1 MTLTKGGWMPLDL
14 VIKALEQSSGAEMLS
29 APSLTT
35 QDGAP
40 AEIWVGDREMMPTS
54 FTPGS
59 KNTSVC
65 AAYAGWKEKNIGVRL
80 KVTPEIVEKNLINL
94 LLNPEVI
101 DLVGYDTYRITPG
114 HASMMV
120 WAGYPTASMSQNGRY
135 PIPNVP
141 GVHSAYDL
149 IRATLGGKDPNDF
162 TSSGSGASYQAVPYG
177 TSNNAVANAISLQKE
192 TIADGI
198 YDNKRMLTHD
208 EWGVPVPQVTG
219 SLPVFRV
226 RKIETSMTVAD
237 GNTVGMGG
245 LIYDKLETYK
255 DKVPV
260 LGSIPLI
267 GRLFRSEGER
277 SVKRNLMIFVT
288 ATQVDVNGRRSS
300 DVASR

>member
-1 MTLTKGGWMPLDL
+1 
-14 VIKALEQSSGAEMLS
+14 
-29 APSLTT
+29 
-35 QDGAP
+35 
-40 AEIWVGDREMMPTS
+40 
-54 FTPGS
+54 
-59 KNTSVC
+59 
-65 AAYAGWKEKNIGVRL
+65 
-80 KVTPEIVEKNLINL
+80 
-94 LLNPEVI
+94 
-101 DLVGYDTYRITPG
+101 
-114 HASMMV
+114 MMV

-141 GVHSAYDL
+141 GINSAYNIL
-149 IRATLGGKDPNDF
+149 RATLGGKDPNDF

-177 TSNNAVANAISLQKE
+177 DPNSTNWVANAISLQKE